1 MVSSSVTVLIC
12 TRDRPDLLERCL
24 HSVLAASGG
33 PEEILVVDQSRGND
47 SEQVVARLS
56 AAAGA
61 AHVQLRYLRDLGRGL
76 SRAQNLGL
84 QQAGGDVVLV
94 TDDDCVVG
102 ADWVQVAR
110 DAFTA
115 SGELG
120 LLGGR
125 VLPLGEDEPGR
136 LPVSTRTSQAPL
148 VLDGGTAPWF
158 AGSGNNFA
166 LRRSVALAVGG
177 NDERLGPGAPLK
189 GGGDMDL
196 FRRVL
201 RAGHAGRYEPGL
213 VVLHERATPAER
225 LGRRVPYGY
234 GMGACISFWARQGD
248 PRALRLLVGW
258 LRLRGDRILE
268 GARERDGLRLREE
281 LLILTGTAR
290 GLVAGLRGPAG
301 PVSLLRQEP
310 SSTGR

>member
-1 MVSSSVTVLIC
+1 VTVLVC
-12 TRDRPDLLERCL
+12 TRDRPDVLERCL
-24 HSVLAASGG
+24 RSVLTAPAA
-33 PEEILVVDQSRGND
+33 PDELLVVDQSRGNA
-47 SEQVVARLS
+47 SEQVVSRLGD
-56 AAAGA
+56 AATA
-61 AHVQLRYLRDLGRGL
+61 AEVQLRYVRDSGGGL

-84 QQAGGDVVLV
+84 QQATGEVVLV
-94 TDDDCVVG
+94 TDDDCVVDAG
-102 ADWVQVAR
+102 WVQVAR
-110 DAFTA
+110 QAFA
-115 SGELG
+115 EHRAVG

-136 LPVSTRTSQAPL
+136 FPVSTRTSEVPL
-148 VLDGGTAPWF
+148 VLDEGTAPWF

-201 RAGHAGRYEPGL
+201 RAGHPGRYEPGL
-213 VVLHERATPAER
+213 VVLHERATTTER

-258 LRLRGDRILE
+258 LRLRRNRIVE
-268 GARERDGLRLREE
+268 GARNRDGLRLREE
-281 LLILTGTAR
+281 LLVLVGTAR
-290 GLVAGLRGPAG
+290 GLLAGLRGPAG
-301 PVSLLRQEP
+301 PVSLLLDE
-310 SSTGR
+310 SSAGR